1 MADTGKIYIED
12 AFGKKYKYTGKID
25 GLDDWYIEYAY
36 AQKDS
41 QGCSNSDDEKQ
52 YLVKM
57 FLVSSKENNEVFR
70 ALQVGRNGVINTLN
84 QIKQEVFQLEKVVT
98 RGCLGKEEMQFYEI
112 CLICNGIRQGEDGV
126 NYIYNELSLDRKR
139 EFFYAL
145 ATAIFNIHQKKIIH
159 ANISAK
165 SVAYAMNMP
174 QKAYIAGFEYAFR
187 NEYENRNQSGK
198 LPVWWVRPDDKSLL
212 RLEGQEFFSPE
223 LKKIVKNKKGL
234 NELDF
239 ATDVYSLGLLFHL
252 YLTGEMPKKKEDS
265 LCFDARISK
274 KMSNLLAKMLE
285 ESPEKRY
292 KIQSVIAEMSKMNDS
307 DFALAAKGEEDKSEP
322 KYGISVE
329 ATPVEDEVDGDIPM
343 AEESTPAK
351 EEESAPPKETSVEEK
366 PAKVE
371 EEKPTKEWHGFDEPC
386 PEKNGA
392 WNMRKIEEGGWE
404 AWKKGKKNETEG
416 YILLRKGKGTP
427 DSLRTAAHL
436 TRIGVIVDITKQAWE
451 DPNVKAYCAE
461 KVSNEPTSIALKE
474 KFQTLEEEIARE
486 KAEARRIAGGYYLW
500 IKESIAPE
508 KISID
513 EMNLL
518 RHCDDLRKE
527 CKEEDH
533 SPADKVNV
541 GVFMDAC
548 EKISGALAKI
558 EQLSFATM
566 PALSTDKS
574 AAQKINALLA
584 DEDFDEDALDA
595 LLEDVDDGEEKLVEI
610 DGDIDAALDV
620 FGTTCTQA
628 EEMARQNSQS
638 KPKSGLDAV
647 FAINVEAMEKDSA
660 WDFVEEIAT
669 DGKKLAKAKDVIFLE
684 ADKKAFEESM
694 KLLQKYYVALE
705 EAEEEKEKEIQA
717 SAKRYFDEH
726 TDEILEEIKNGNIPV
741 GEELRKEIQQI
752 LA

>member
-12 AFGKKYKYTGKID
+12 AFDKDASDEYTRYQYTGKID
-25 GLDDWYIEYAY
+25 GLDEWYVEYDHVMNTKTREFRVLRTYSNAHILY
-36 AQKDS
+36 SERGPISNFLKSNKQSSEFMFEVS
-41 QGCSNSDDEKQ
+41 QILLPHKGVHKEQGANNYYE
-52 YLVKM
+52 L
-57 FLVSSKENNEVFR
+57 LTTEEGSKKGAESVADICGE
-70 ALQVGRNGVINTLN
+70 
-84 QIKQEVFQLEKVVT
+84 
-98 RGCLGKEEMQFYEI
+98 KEEFRREI
-112 CLICNGIRQGEDGV
+112 MRRLASAV
-126 NYIYNELSLDRKR
+126 N
-139 EFFYAL
+139 
-145 ATAIFNIHQKKIIH
+145 TIHEQRIIH
-159 ANISAK
+159 ANISSQ
-165 SVAYAMNMP
+165 SVALLLNNSHRIYVG
-174 QKAYIAGFEYAFR
+174 GFEYAFAFG
-187 NEYENRNQSGK
+187 SGRA
-198 LPVWWVRPDDKSLL
+198 PSWVMANAKHAPRK
-212 RLEGQEFFSPE
+212 EGEEFFSPE
-223 LKKIVKNKKGL
+223 LAKAVKGTKTQL
-234 NELDF
+234 TY

-274 KMSNLLAKMLE
+274 KMSNLLEKMLE
-285 ESPEKRY
+285 KDSEKRY
-292 KIQSVIAEMSKMNDS
+292 TIQRVIAEMTKMNDS
-307 DFALAAKGEEDKSEP
+307 DFALTAEGEEDKSEP

-392 WNMRKIEEGGWE
+392 WNMRKIERWGWE
-404 AWKKGKKNETEG
+404 AWKKEKKNETEG
-416 YILLRKGKGTP
+416 YILLRKGEP

-436 TRIGVIVDITKQAWE
+436 IGMGVIVVITKEELEKQAWE

-461 KVSNEPTSIALKE
+461 KVSNEPTSIVLKE

-508 KISID
+508 KISSD
-513 EMNLL
+513 EMKLL
-518 RHCDDLRKE
+518 RRCDDLLKE
-527 CKEEDH
+527 CKEEER

-548 EKISGALAKI
+548 EKISGALEKI

-566 PALSTDKS
+566 PTLSTDK
-574 AAQKINALLA
+574 ATAQKIEALLGNG
-584 DEDFDEDALDA
+584 DFDEDALDA
-595 LLEDVDDGEEKLVEI
+595 LLEGIEVGEEKLVEI
-610 DGDIDAALDV
+610 DGDVDAALDV

-638 KPKSGLDAV
+638 KPKSGLEAI

-669 DGKKLAKAKDVIFLE
+669 DAKKLAKAKDAISSE
-684 ADKKAFEESM
+684 TDKKAFEESM
-694 KLLQKYYVALE
+694 KLLQKCYAALE

-741 GEELRKEIQQI
+741 GEELRKEIQRI